1 MLILDILPLK
11 SGPGFNQA
19 RNFSIATFRA
29 GLAAGALLS
38 IAATLNVVAEDWPR
52 WRGPNVN
59 GISAET
65 GWSTV
70 WPQDGLKKL
79 WEAKVGIGYST
90 VSVSKGRLYT
100 MGNTADQD
108 TVYCLNADTGKELWK
123 HTYACKQKDPNGYH
137 GTRGTPTVDGNRVY
151 TVSREG
157 HLFGLDADTGKV
169 VWSKNY
175 VTDFGAKI
183 PTWGYAP
190 SPLVEGDL
198 LIAEP
203 GAKGASVVAINK
215 ADGKIVWQTGDDPA
229 AYSSP
234 IAFTWNNE
242 RCLAVLHAPALAGYR
257 LKDGKELWRYPWKTS
272 YDVNATTPIIEGDKA
287 FISTGY
293 NTGCDLIQF
302 SEQPPKGLWP
312 KVIVDGKEKNNQNM
326 RNHVNSCVLWQGYIY
341 GFDDNGELRCLDFKT
356 GEVKWKQKGYGKGSL
371 MIAGGKFILYSDR
384 GLVAVAE
391 ASPNGFKELSRF
403 QALQAT
409 APQGKDTWAAPVLA
423 NGKLYCR
430 SLEDLVCLDV
440 AGK

>member
-1 MLILDILPLK
+1 MLHVPVRSLQVCHLT
-11 SGPGFNQA
+11 
-19 RNFSIATFRA
+19 RRTFLA
-29 GLAAGALLS
+29 GLITSAWLS
-38 IAATLNVVAEDWPR
+38 FTVIANLDADDWPR
-52 WRGPNVN
+52 WRGPKVN
-59 GISAET
+59 GISTEKE
-65 GWSTV
+65 WSTT
-70 WPQDGLKKL
+70 WPQEGPKKL

-108 TVYCLNADTGKELWK
+108 SVYCLDANTGKEIWK
-123 HTYACKQKDPNGYH
+123 YTYACKQKDPNGYH

-157 HLFGLDADTGKV
+157 HLFCLDADNGKV
-169 VWSKNY
+169 IWSKNY

-183 PTWGYAP
+183 PQWGFAL
-190 SPLVEGDL
+190 SPLVEGHL
-198 LIAEP
+198 LMAEP
-203 GAKGASVVAINK
+203 GGKGASVVAFDK
-215 ADGKIVWQTGDDPA
+215 ADGKIVWQSGDDRA

-234 IAFTWNNE
+234 IAFTWKDE
-242 RCLAVLHAPALAGYR
+242 RCVAVLHAPALVGYR
-257 LKDGKELWRYPWKTS
+257 VNDGKELWRYPWKTS

-293 NTGCDLIQF
+293 NTGCALIQF
-302 SEQPPKGLWP
+302 SEAPPKVLWQN
-312 KVIVDGKEKNNQNM
+312 KNM
-326 RNHVNSCVLWQGYIY
+326 RNHVNSCVLWQGCIY
-341 GFDDNGELRCLDFKT
+341 GFDDDGEFRCLDFQT

-371 MIAGGKFILYSDR
+371 MLAGDKFILYSDR

-409 APQGKDTWAAPVLA
+409 APTGKDTWAAPVLA

-430 SLEDLVCLDV
+430 SMEDLVCLDV